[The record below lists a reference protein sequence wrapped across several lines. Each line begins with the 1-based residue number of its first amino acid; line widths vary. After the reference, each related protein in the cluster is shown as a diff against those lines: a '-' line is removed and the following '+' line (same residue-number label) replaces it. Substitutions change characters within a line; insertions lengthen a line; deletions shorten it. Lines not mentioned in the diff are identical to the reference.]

1 MNNKSIRMVV
11 SLSLNALF
19 IAIAVVVVVMFGTKA
34 YTFGNNIFNEKS
46 VDTVDNAKVVEVTIA
61 DGVTAKRLASQL
73 YEKGLISDEKI
84 FYFQVKLSDYKDKF
98 KAGTYSLNTGMKP
111 TDMMKILA
119 SLLIVGGLSLQSCD
133 SVFDELASA
142 QLILLIVNKY

>member
-1 MNNKSIRMVV
+1 MVV

-98 KAGTYSLNTGMKP
+98 KDGTYSLNTSMKP
-111 TDMMKILA
+111 TDMMK
-119 SLLIVGGLSLQSCD
+119 VLSGVSD
-133 SVFDELASA
+133 SSEDG
-142 QLILLIVNKY
+142 K

>member
-61 DGVTAKRLASQL
+61 S
-73 YEKGLISDEKI
+73 
-84 FYFQVKLSDYKDKF
+84 
-98 KAGTYSLNTGMKP
+98 
-111 TDMMKILA
+111 
-119 SLLIVGGLSLQSCD
+119 SLLYSIYSGLSFIALLSSSFNC
-133 SVFDELASA
+133 S
-142 QLILLIVNKY
+142 ILCINISHYN

>member
-73 YEKGLISDEKI
+73 YETV

-119 SLLIVGGLSLQSCD
+119 GISTTDTGD
-133 SVFDELASA
+133 SE
-142 QLILLIVNKY
+142 

>member
-73 YEKGLISDEKI
+73 YEKVLLVMRKYFI
-84 FYFQVKLSDYKDKF
+84 FR
-98 KAGTYSLNTGMKP
+98 
-111 TDMMKILA
+111 
-119 SLLIVGGLSLQSCD
+119 
-133 SVFDELASA
+133 
-142 QLILLIVNKY
+142 

>member
-73 YEKGLISDEKI
+73 YEKGLISEKI

-119 SLLIVGGLSLQSCD
+119 GISTTDTGD
-133 SVFDELASA
+133 SE
-142 QLILLIVNKY
+142 

>member
-98 KAGTYSLNTGMKP
+98 KAGTYSLYTGMKP

-119 SLLIVGGLSLQSCD
+119 GISTTDTGD
-133 SVFDELASA
+133 SE
-142 QLILLIVNKY
+142 

>member
-61 DGVTAKRLASQL
+61 KKLASQL

-119 SLLIVGGLSLQSCD
+119 GISTTDTGD
-133 SVFDELASA
+133 SE
-142 QLILLIVNKY
+142 